1 VVDGVTEDQKDVDAT
16 GATDVGVVETSGVVE
31 ISGVVVS
38 TGIDTVTDVV
48 DSEATGRAGVVDV
61 VVEDKKDVDATGAT
75 EVGVV
80 STGGVVSGTLAE
92 DSEVKLDSVTTIGLD
107 EVVFA

>member
-1 VVDGVTEDQKDVDAT
+1 MVDGGTEDPKDVDAT
-16 GATDVGVVETSGVVE
+16 GATDVGVVETCGVVD
-31 ISGVVVS
+31 S
-38 TGIDTVTDVV
+38 TGVDAVTDVV
-48 DSEATGRAGVVDV
+48 DSEAIGRAGVVDD
-61 VVEDKKDVDATGAT
+61 VVEDKKDVEATGAT

-80 STGGVVSGTLAE
+80 STGGDVSGTLAE